1 MTECPFRIN
10 RLISRLLWRRFSF
23 VEVSVWTFSVRVQAF
38 PCKRLAGVPSC
49 GSTNSS
55 ISIYPCLLHPL
66 DEDTLRK
73 RVVRTG
79 YGQ

>member
-38 PCKRLAGVPSC
+38 PCKRLAEVASC
-49 GSTNSS
+49 GSTHSFPYLCILAS
-55 ISIYPCLLHPL
+55 PS
-66 DEDTLRK
+66 T
-73 RVVRTG
+73 VG
-79 YGQ
+79 